1 MTLAIV
7 ATVLWVLLLVALVV
21 MVRRHPVVRHRCC
34 WCGDIF
40 YEPAECDVHESY
52 CPGNPANHPRRVR

>member
-7 ATVLWVLLLVALVV
+7 ATVLWVLLLVAMVV
-21 MVRRHPVVRHRCC
+21 MVRRNPVIRHRCC
-34 WCGDIF
+34 WCGDTF
-40 YEPAECDVHESY
+40 YEPAECDRHETD

>member
-7 ATVLWVLLLVALVV
+7 ATVLWVLLLVAMVV

-34 WCGDIF
+34 WCGDTF
-40 YEPAECDVHESY
+40 YERVECDAHESH
-52 CPGNPANHPRRVR
+52 CPGNPVNHPRRVR